1 MCVCSKFSGVLY
13 CCRQYVNIYLAASIA
28 CTALI
33 VAANPNY
40 LFCLARSAEAASPH
54 LGLFDEFSHLTQLET
69 HRCLL
74 CALLSFPFDLRQKS
88 IPHNDPFPN
97 LAARADQ
104 REMNLNL
111 PNGFFFAYSSLGYD
125 FLFFILTLQSPVLI
139 RIIHNYNVRWYVD
152 PRAALVPVW
161 ILDYFGA
168 RDFGDDV
175 PRS

>member
-1 MCVCSKFSGVLY
+1 M
-13 CCRQYVNIYLAASIA
+13 A
-28 CTALI
+28 
-33 VAANPNY
+33 
-40 LFCLARSAEAASPH
+40 
-54 LGLFDEFSHLTQLET
+54 
-69 HRCLL
+69 
-74 CALLSFPFDLRQKS
+74 
-88 IPHNDPFPN
+88 
-97 LAARADQ
+97 
-104 REMNLNL
+104 
-111 PNGFFFAYSSLGYD
+111 FFFAYSSLVYD